1 MNRFIGG
8 MLIGA
13 LAVGLGLGTIGC
25 QGGDTGPGS
34 KDEGIKKAKE
44 AGERT
49 QQMLEKIKD
58 KKGGAAPGGDADDDK
73 TKDKGK
79 GDDKE

>member
-1 MNRFIGG
+1 MNRSIGR
-8 MLIGA
+8 MLVGA
-13 LAVGLGLGTIGC
+13 LALGLGLGTVGC

-49 QQMLEKIKD
+49 QQMLEKMKD
-58 KKGGAAPGGDADDDK
+58 KKGGAAGGEN
-73 TKDKGK
+73 KDNAKENDK

>member
-13 LAVGLGLGTIGC
+13 LALAFGLGAMGC
-25 QGGDTGPGS
+25 QGGGTDPGS

-44 AGERT
+44 AGEGMKQM
-49 QQMLEKIKD
+49 QQKMQQKRGGAGGDENKD
-58 KKGGAAPGGDADDDK
+58 KAKE
-73 TKDKGK
+73 KDK